1 MSGGGSGMSAV
12 MHGYP
17 EVGDMG
23 PCLQGHSSSCPV
35 SLIIISLRESGMV
48 GLVGPVVDNSYSHG
62 DLGGFLA
69 QP

>member
-1 MSGGGSGMSAV
+1 MWVTWVRASK
-12 MHGYP
+12 
-17 EVGDMG
+17 
-23 PCLQGHSSSCPV
+23 GHSSSCLV

-69 QP
+69 QS